1 MLFIYRFGMIIQLN
15 AIEPSEL
22 TVVIFKQNFWDLL
35 QMQIRDITL
44 DFLQIQA
51 YYSLKLMPKEC
62 FVLQSLLSTSEEAI
76 KADKRDPFTR
86 IPL

>member
-1 MLFIYRFGMIIQLN
+1 MLFIYRSGMIIQLN

-22 TVVIFKQNFWDLL
+22 TVVTFKQNFWDLL
-35 QMQIRDITL
+35 RDIAL

-51 YYSLKLMPKEC
+51 CYSLKLMPEEC
-62 FVLQSLLSTSEEAI
+62 SVMQSLLSASEEAI

-86 IPL
+86 IPF